1 MSNPSKT
8 IHLLKTIMVL
18 HVLVL
23 PVMQVERYIV
33 GMKVAVF
40 FAVLIVFALVIDQV
54 HSKQNVIRKASF

>member
-8 IHLLKTIMVL
+8 IHVLKDIMT
-18 HVLVL
+18 L
-23 PVMQVERYIV
+23 PVIQVEGYIV

-54 HSKQNVIRKASF
+54 HSKQNVIRKASV